1 VIANC
6 VAFELRLPRQFSLWR
21 DATAVVLSACAG
33 GITEPMDG
41 APSLLSNYPGYK
53 KWFINAYPGCKLALA
68 AYKTKY
74 DTNYR
79 PPISQQDA
87 IKPHSMNKYRVLI
100 EGAWGYNP
108 FSSYCT
114 APFQHLHKLLTMKID
129 PNGPYRSL
137 QPAVSSTTFTSN
149 DVIAS
154 QSGCSES
161 VTLHDHEA
169 FGHIRAGHKL
179 QWRSMLRELRRGILN
194 ISHKDVYLLFLQAMW
209 QAGPKSKGNEWRRE
223 SHLDGDETVFGLEAV
238 EEMEAVLDSIQD
250 NRTWAYACG
259 VLIAMAARILSLT
272 DKPQVRDASIGL
284 LHRVRYVVHKWL
296 KEITRADERMDT
308 EIDLADEAGDGTVER
323 TRQALLLAILGWS
336 TFDVDD
342 EHINRVFQSAQDVS
356 LLVEWRYT
364 ICMNRPPELGTLPSS
379 LRNLYY
385 RNEILAIQLLPELS
399 ARIGALPGGESGI
412 DDGIKSIWHG
422 YVPTGRWKKYGQ
434 HNRWYSTRTAA
445 GHGFKS
451 LEVHFDLLGTRF
463 VFPVWL
469 HVTLATDGALYVD
482 HKMFGKLPD
491 AYTQHPTYRRL
502 FGESVGTRYLSFAFL
517 LTLLLEST

>member
-1 VIANC
+1 MIANC
-6 VAFELRLPRQFSLWR
+6 VAFELRLPLEFSLWR
-21 DATAVVLSACAG
+21 DATTVVLSACAG

-41 APSLLSNYPGYK
+41 APWLLSNYPGCK
-53 KWFINAYPGCKLALA
+53 KWFINAYPGYKLALS
-68 AYKTKY
+68 AYRIKY
-74 DTNYR
+74 DTSYR
-79 PPISQQDA
+79 PPISREDA
-87 IKPHSMNKYRVLI
+87 IKPHSMNNYRVFS
-100 EGAWGYNP
+100 EGTWVRNP
-108 FSSYCT
+108 FSSYR
-114 APFQHLHKLLTMKID
+114 ARGDSFQHLHKLLTMKID
-129 PNGPYRSL
+129 PHGPYHSL

-149 DVIAS
+149 EVIAS
-154 QSGCSES
+154 QSRCSES

-223 SHLDGDETVFGLEAV
+223 SHLDGDEAVFGLEAV

-272 DKPQVRDASIGL
+272 DKLQVRDASIDF
-284 LHRVRYVVHKWL
+284 LHRVRHVVHKWL
-296 KEITRADERMDT
+296 KEITRADERTDT
-308 EIDLADEAGDGTVER
+308 EIDLANEAADGTLER
-323 TRQALLLAILGWS
+323 TRQTLLLANLGWS

-342 EHINRVFQSAQDVS
+342 EHIACVFQSAQDAS

-364 ICMNRPPELGTLPSS
+364 ICMNKPPELGTLPSS

-385 RNEILAIQLLPELS
+385 RSEILAIRLLPRLS
-399 ARIGALPGGESGI
+399 ARIGSFPGGESGI

-422 YVPTGRWKKYGQ
+422 YVPTGRWKEYGQ

-451 LEVHFDLLGTRF
+451 LEVHFDLLGTHF
-463 VFPVWL
+463 VFRC
-469 HVTLATDGALYVD
+469 GY
-482 HKMFGKLPD
+482 M
-491 AYTQHPTYRRL
+491 
-502 FGESVGTRYLSFAFL
+502 
-517 LTLLLEST
+517 